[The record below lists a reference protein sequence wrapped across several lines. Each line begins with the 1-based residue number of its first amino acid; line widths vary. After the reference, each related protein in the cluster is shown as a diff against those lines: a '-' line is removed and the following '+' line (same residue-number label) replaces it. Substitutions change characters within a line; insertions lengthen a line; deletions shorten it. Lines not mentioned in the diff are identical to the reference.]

1 MLSDYVFVGLLIGAS
16 ALLPIV
22 ALGMARMAR
31 PRQPNHLKS
40 APYECGVE
48 TIGATWVQFRVQ
60 YYIYA
65 LVFVVFDV
73 EAALLL
79 PWAVVYRALSLY
91 TLFEVALFLL
101 ILIAGLVWAWRND
114 ALRWS

>member
-1 MLSDYVFVGLLIGAS
+1 MASDYVFVGLLAIA
-16 ALLPIV
+16 ALELPLV
-22 ALGMARMAR
+22 ALAMARMVR
-31 PRQPNHLKS
+31 PQRADPRKS
-40 APYECGVE
+40 SPYECGIE
-48 TIGATWVQFRVQ
+48 PLGPAWVQFRVQ

-79 PWAVVYRALSLY
+79 PWAVAYRALPLY

-101 ILIAGLVWAWRND
+101 ILVAGLAWAWRND
-114 ALRWS
+114 TLRWM

>member
-1 MLSDYVFVGLLIGAS
+1 MVSDYAFVGLLTV
-16 ALLPIV
+16 V
-22 ALGMARMAR
+22 ALGLPLIALAMARMVR
-31 PRQPNHLKS
+31 PQRANPHKS
-40 APYECGVE
+40 APYECGIE
-48 TIGATWVQFRVQ
+48 PLGPAWVQFRVQ

-79 PWAVVYRALSLY
+79 PWAVAYRALPLY
-91 TLFEVALFLL
+91 TLFEVALFLA
-101 ILIAGLVWAWRND
+101 ILAAGLAWAWRND

>member
-1 MLSDYVFVGLLIGAS
+1 MLSDYVFVGLLIVAS

-22 ALGMARMAR
+22 ALGMARMVR
-31 PRQPNHLKS
+31 PRKPNRSKS
-40 APYECGVE
+40 EPYECGVE
-48 TIGATWVQFRVQ
+48 TVGATWVQFRVQ

-79 PWAVVYRALSLY
+79 PWAAAYRALSLY

-101 ILIAGLVWAWRND
+101 ILVAGLVWAWRND
-114 ALRWS
+114 ALRWA